1 MVRAPPQGAPR
12 FGVLSLLHATPPPPP
27 FPPPQG
33 CIPPFPTHPPPPPH
47 SPPPLPPTHPPAD
60 TYIIF
65 DWDDTL
71 LSSSWVAHRNIHL
84 DESSIVPP
92 DAVAS
97 LTSLSESVITLL
109 MRAKRQGRVAIITN
123 AETGW
128 VELSCKKFMPKA
140 WATVSSIR
148 VLSARS
154 TYERRA
160 KDSPSEW
167 KTLAFQDEVAK
178 AYSGRHPLCTRN
190 VLSFGDSIHERQAIL
205 KVTTGLGPST
215 RSKSIKFVER
225 PTVEQLKR
233 QVDLVTS
240 CIEEIIRH
248 DGPLDLMLTI
258 SLNGPGLPGGGGGV
272 KMGGH

>member
-1 MVRAPPQGAPR
+1 MNEMSG
-12 FGVLSLLHATPPPPP
+12 FSSGVSTPVSSKDSPTPPPSP
-27 FPPPQG
+27 F
-33 CIPPFPTHPPPPPH
+33 
-47 SPPPLPPTHPPAD
+47 SYDD
-60 TYIIF
+60 TTIIF

-84 DESSIVPP
+84 DDSSVVPP
-92 DAVAS
+92 DAA
-97 LTSLSESVITLL
+97 LALAGLADSVVNLL
-109 MRAKRQGRVAIITN
+109 LRAQRQGRVVIITN

-140 WATVSSIR
+140 WATVSTIR

-167 KTLAFQDEVAK
+167 KILAFQDEVSK
-178 AYSGRHPLCTRN
+178 AYAGRHAACSRN
-190 VLSFGDSIHERQAIL
+190 VLSFGDSIHERLAVL
-205 KVTTGLGPST
+205 KVTSGLGPSCRT
-215 RSKSIKFVER
+215 KSIKFVER

-240 CIEEIIRH
+240 CIEDIIRH

-258 SLNGPGLPGGGGGV
+258 SLNPGGGGV
-272 KMGGH
+272 KMV